1 MEKLDV
7 GIMSIEEDRECGL
20 IADTPNTSIEGC
32 AETNG
37 NHSLGRE
44 TRCPGTTY
52 LKEHEG
58 DT

>member
-7 GIMSIEEDRECGL
+7 GRMSIEEDRECGL

-32 AETNG
+32 AKTNG
-37 NHSLGRE
+37 NHSLDRG
-44 TRCPGTTY
+44 TRCPETTHI
-52 LKEHEG
+52 KEHEG